1 MVDQP
6 SSKPLLSPAGRF
18 LAAAIALAPG
28 VVLVGAVTVLNPGA
42 QFERGLASAAAVEA
56 EMMAANAPVGKSAPV
71 AHASGTY
78 EEGSEGFWLSRA
90 PDSNN
95 VTRVTWKAPVVAGD
109 RVIVNFGPYDR
120 QIIDVV
126 SVEEDTASTT
136 RIDTGIGKTARYVIT
151 GRGPAAASSDLIRL
165 TVDAE
170 GRGLTTISGAGDR
183 AL

>member
-6 SSKPLLSPAGRF
+6 PSKPLSSPFGRLF
-18 LAAAIALAPG
+18 AAAIALAPAA
-28 VVLVGAVTVLNPGA
+28 VLATAVMVLNPSA
-42 QFERGLASAAAVEA
+42 QLERGLSSAAAVEA
-56 EMMAANAPVGKSAPV
+56 RIMAAATPVGKSAPP
-71 AHASGTY
+71 AIASRAF

-90 PDSNN
+90 PDAKN
-95 VTRVTWKAPVVAGD
+95 VARVTWTAPVVAGD

-126 SVEEDTASTT
+126 SVEEDPAGAT
-136 RIDTGIGKTARYVIT
+136 RIDTGVGKTARYVIT
-151 GRGPAAASSDLIRL
+151 GRRPDAGNGDLVRL

-170 GRGLTTISGAGDR
+170 GRGLTTISSAGDR